1 MSKIRTVR
9 YLERK
14 AKAFESAKWIQPH
27 ADRALS
33 EGQKEVVVPLRDL
46 QDILSFMHSQGER
59 EKNEF
64 MGKPLGFARPQDMRA
79 LLGGQVKGIC
89 LKSTRGSQFTEQV
102 CFLKLPDYITPEE
115 KDLPAAEQ

>member
-1 MSKIRTVR
+1 MSKIRDAL

-14 AKAFESAKWIQPH
+14 AKAFESARWIQPH

-33 EGQKEVVVPLRDL
+33 QGQKEVIVPLRDL
-46 QDILSFMHSQGER
+46 LDLLAFMRSQGER

-89 LKSTRGSQFTEQV
+89 LKSTRGSRFTEQV
-102 CFLKLPDYITPEE
+102 SFLSLPEHIADE
-115 KDLPAAEQ
+115 D

>member
-1 MSKIRTVR
+1 MSKIRDAL

-14 AKAFESAKWIQPH
+14 AKAFESARWIQPH

-33 EGQKEVVVPLRDL
+33 QGQKEVIVPLRDL
-46 QDILSFMHSQGER
+46 QDLLAFMRSQGER

-89 LKSTRGSQFTEQV
+89 LKSTRGSRFTEQV
-102 CFLKLPDYITPEE
+102 SFLSLPEHIADE
-115 KDLPAAEQ
+115 D

>member
-1 MSKIRTVR
+1 MSKIKDAL

-14 AKAFESAKWIQPH
+14 AKAFESARWIQPQ

-33 EGQKEVVVPLRDL
+33 EGRKEVIVPLRDL
-46 QDILSFMHSQGER
+46 QDLLAFMHSQGER

-89 LKSTRGSQFTEQV
+89 LKSVRDSRFTEQV
-102 CFLKLPDYITPEE
+102 SFTSLPENK
-115 KDLPAAEQ
+115 KDES

>member
-1 MSKIRTVR
+1 MSKGRDMR
-9 YLERK
+9 DMERK
-14 AKAFESAKWIQPH
+14 AKAFESARWIQPH

-79 LLGGQVKGIC
+79 LMSGELRGIC
-89 LKSTRGSQFTEQV
+89 VRPIRGPEFSAQV
-102 CFLKLPDYITPEE
+102 FYMNLPTHVKTQE
-115 KDLPAAEQ
+115 KDLPSTDQ